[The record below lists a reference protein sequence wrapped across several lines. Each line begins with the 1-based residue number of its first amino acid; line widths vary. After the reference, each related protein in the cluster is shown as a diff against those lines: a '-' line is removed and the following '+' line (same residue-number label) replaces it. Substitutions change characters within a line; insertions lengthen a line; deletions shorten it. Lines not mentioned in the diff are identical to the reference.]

1 MSPSDLSEME
11 QLDELAAELAEAGR
25 LARNNAAN
33 RERPEPAFAVRLRSE
48 LMRELPA
55 SRSALE
61 TALADDLAAGAP
73 VPPARP
79 LNAPD
84 RFIERRH
91 GNRPFAGPDR
101 RFWSEG
107 LGPDTLEVI
116 SATTPDGA
124 SRTSAG
130 RRWESANVPTGPE
143 RAHGAL
149 GLLHEHA
156 EHDAEDTGRITAL
169 KPSMR
174 WHIPT
179 RVMPSRWIGA
189 GLAAS
194 IALASL
200 LYGSGVFWPARTS
213 ATADEAV
220 SATLVRGGATSAL
233 ASGMDLREGDEI
245 RVTSAGRATLRL
257 GGSYVR
263 MAGGADVQLKSLDPN
278 HVVVSQIAGRVY
290 HRVQVAA
297 GGDYQVAT
305 ATVAW
310 KAIGTA
316 FDLNRYFTAGGGE
329 QVRGLALYDGLDVH
343 GPGLQDS
350 LAEGTSATV
359 VLSPDGSPAGSPVIE
374 PITAAMLAD
383 DWLIGNAG
391 LDAQLGLPLGRLASV
406 LSPEPTASQTAAPAT
421 APTDQPTGTPTTAP
435 TATPTRAPTPTP
447 APAARP
453 TAQPTPTGPA
463 SLGQLTYVHNG
474 NGTYTFSWPKYN
486 GSWVGGSQYYKL
498 MHADYPATPSYGTSG
513 DYWAC
518 NDSQSDTS
526 WTDSV
531 PPGDYNV
538 RVQVIDE
545 SSGKTVIRAQTPV
558 IHVTVSSPAT
568 LPPTVNLGAL
578 HAHDNGDGTW
588 TFSWAAYTGGPFNY
602 YKLVYETWASGKN
615 PSYPGGSPYWAV
627 PGTGDTS
634 VILEVGCGGFQPGHY
649 RVRIQAIG
657 YPNGAYAYGQT
668 TVLDLLVPAPGPSP
682 SASAS

>member
-1 MSPSDLSEME
+1 ME
-11 QLDELAAELAEAGR
+11 QLDGLAAELAEAGR
-25 LARNNAAN
+25 LARVNAAN

-61 TALADDLAAGAP
+61 AALADDLAAAAP

-79 LNAPD
+79 LSAPD

-101 RFWSEG
+101 RSWSDG
-107 LGPDTLEVI
+107 LGPETLEVI
-116 SATTPDGA
+116 SATTLDGA
-124 SRTSAG
+124 SRTRAG
-130 RRWESANVPTGPE
+130 RRWESVHDPAGPE
-143 RAHGAL
+143 RAHGTL
-149 GLLHEHA
+149 GVLPEQT
-156 EHDAEDTGRITAL
+156 ESEAEDSGRVTAL

-220 SATLVRGGATSAL
+220 SAMLVRGGSTRAL
-233 ASGMDLREGDEI
+233 TSGMELREGDEI
-245 RVTSAGRATLRL
+245 RVTSAGRVTLRL

-263 MAGGADVQLKSLDPN
+263 MAGGADMQLKSLDPN

-290 HRVQVAA
+290 HRVEVAA

-305 ATVAW
+305 AAVTW
-310 KAIGTA
+310 KAVGTA

-329 QVRGLALYDGLDVH
+329 QVRGLALYDGVDVH
-343 GPGLQDS
+343 GPGLQDN
-350 LAEGTSATV
+350 LAEGTSATI
-359 VLSPDGSPAGSPVIE
+359 VLSPDGSPVGSPVIE

-391 LDAQLGLPLGRLASV
+391 LDAQLGLPLGRLAAV
-406 LSPEPTASQTAAPAT
+406 LSPEPTDSQTVAPAT
-421 APTDQPTGTPTTAP
+421 VPTDHSTGTPTAAP
-435 TATPTRAPTPTP
+435 TATPTPAPTPKL
-447 APAARP
+447 APAAPP
-453 TAQPTPTGPA
+453 TAGPTPTGPA

-474 NGTYTFSWPKYN
+474 DGTYTFNWPKYK
-486 GSWVGGSQYYKL
+486 GSWAGGSQYYKL
-498 MHADYPATPSYGTSG
+498 MHANYPSTPNYGTSG

-518 NDSQSDTS
+518 NDSQNDTS
-526 WTDSV
+526 WTDSI

-538 RVQVIDE
+538 RAQVIDE
-545 SSGKTVIRAQTPV
+545 SGGSTIIRAQTAV
-558 IHVTVSSPAT
+558 IHVTVSPTAT

-578 HAHDNGDGTW
+578 SAHENGDHSW
-588 TFSWAAYTGGPFNY
+588 TFSWAAYTGGPFSY
-602 YKLVYETWASGKN
+602 YKLVYETWGSGRN
-615 PSYPGGSPYWAV
+615 PSYPGGSPYWAA
-627 PGTGDTS
+627 PGPGQTS
-634 VILEVGCGGFQPGHY
+634 VTLAVGCGGIQPDHY

-657 YPNGAYAYGQT
+657 YPNGAYAYAQT
-668 TVLDLLVPAPGPSP
+668 TVLDLLVVQAPSPSP